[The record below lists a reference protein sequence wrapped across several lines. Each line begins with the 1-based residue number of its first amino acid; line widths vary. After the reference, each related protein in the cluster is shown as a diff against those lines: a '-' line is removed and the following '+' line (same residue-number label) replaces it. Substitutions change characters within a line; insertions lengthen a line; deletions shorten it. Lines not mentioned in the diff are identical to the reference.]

1 MSLKKNFLALLKDEN
16 GQNFIIDNAEVIL
29 DSALESD
36 AIKAVPI
43 LGNLANI
50 GKAYI
55 SFKDRQLIN
64 KIAKFLEQL
73 KVVSPKELNDFL
85 ENDAQD
91 PEALGEKVLV
101 VLDRVET
108 DEKAKIIGVLLVQYI
123 RGIITKDDFD
133 LLCHAVDRVYFFELH
148 MLRHCH
154 SNEHTMLDV
163 GPLFLPFRIT
173 KQNLEIMK
181 HDPMALFG
189 GQKKPDH
196 VKNTYQLTR
205 LGETLVRILK
215 EIYG

>member
-1 MSLKKNFLALLKDEN
+1 MGLKKNFLDLLKDEN
-16 GQNFIIDNAEVIL
+16 GQNIIIENAEVIL
-29 DSALESD
+29 DNVFESEV
-36 AIKAVPI
+36 IKSVPI
-43 LGNLANI
+43 LGSLANI

-73 KVVSPKELNDFL
+73 KVISQKELSEFL
-85 ENDAQD
+85 ENEAQD

-108 DEKAKIIGVLLVQYI
+108 DEKAKIIGVLLVHYI
-123 RGIITKDDFD
+123 KAKITKDDFD

-148 MLRHCH
+148 MLRNCYV
-154 SNEHTMLDV
+154 NANIMLDI

-173 KQNLEIMK
+173 KQNIELIK
-181 HDPMALFG
+181 HNPMALFG
-189 GQKKPDH
+189 DEKKPDH
-196 VKNTYQLTR
+196 VKITYQLTR

-215 EIYG
+215 NIYG